1 MYAPRGMRTFNG
13 LTKRKKSGTVAAQA
27 AEAETQAESWDIHD
41 VHMAAAASEAQHG
54 GDETQQAAFGQAS
67 EPDAMSGG
75 AAAAAGDDA
84 DDLGGEV
91 VRTAKES
98 ETLRVHQVCVSD
110 GERSQGAMMASMD
123 VSASEM
129 SFGQFME
136 KYAPFLLS
144 LVSRLVL
151 YRSFF
156 ICLSFSF
163 SPPFRSDQMETSMEG
178 APADDG
184 APTAADTARLDEARA
199 MQVALRSLSAV
210 RAHRERSHN
219 RVPL

>member
-1 MYAPRGMRTFNG
+1 MRTFNG

-41 VHMAAAASEAQHG
+41 AHMAAAASEAQHG

-91 VRTAKES
+91 VRIAKES

-110 GERSQGAMMASMD
+110 GGRSQGAMMASMD

-144 LVSRLVL
+144 VVSRLVL

-156 ICLSFSF
+156 IYLSFSI
-163 SPPFRSDQMETSMEG
+163 SLHSDRIRWRRPWRELPLTTVLPLRPTPHGSMKRV
-178 APADDG
+178 PC
-184 APTAADTARLDEARA
+184 RLHSDRCRLY
-199 MQVALRSLSAV
+199 V
-210 RAHRERSHN
+210 HRERE
-219 RVPL
+219 RE